1 MKKLLFIW
9 NGTVAGTGK
18 TVLGEIG
25 GGDQVI
31 IKCVNLGG
39 LKPDLLLPKSAAG
52 LVPGAGR
59 LYFSAANFNAGLAG
73 LILLLC
79 WRTLQ
84 GIGHALRLRGAGY
97 GFIIATSPFFFD
109 LLPLLFAKAKRKGAI
124 IYHVPPPRKAVNLA
138 TRIRFTLA
146 RLETIFSLQLV
157 RWSCDFLIVGNDHTG
172 QQLEIIAPG
181 KPWAILHAGFDT
193 KKVDRFPDQ
202 PKKMKQACFLG
213 RMTSQKGIFDL
224 LDVMER
230 VAKADPEFRL
240 LMMGNGPERAA
251 FVAELEKR
259 RLANVIVKGFVSD
272 EEKYAILKESAFF
285 FFPSLEEGWGIA
297 LAEAL
302 YCGCKCVTYELPHYR
317 SIFGEFPA
325 YVPLGDRVA
334 FADAV
339 IANLNSPA
347 DPAQKNFIAQYDDVQ
362 VVRQFAENLEQLK

>member
-1 MKKLLFIW
+1 MNKLLFIW
-9 NGTVAGTGK
+9 NGTVAGAGK

-39 LKPDLLLPKSAAG
+39 LKPDLLLPRSAAG

-59 LYFSAANFNAGLAG
+59 LYFSCANFDAGLAG
-73 LILLLC
+73 LILLLGL
-79 WRTLQ
+79 RTVQ
-84 GIGHALRLRGAGY
+84 GIWRAIRLRGAGY
-97 GFIIATSPFFFD
+97 DFIIATSPFFFD

-146 RLETIFSLQLV
+146 RMETLFSLQLV
-157 RWSCDFLIVGNDHTG
+157 RRACDFLIVGNDHTG
-172 QQLEIIAPG
+172 RQLEAIAPG
-181 KPWAILHAGFDT
+181 KPWAVLHAGFDT
-193 KKVDRFPDQ
+193 QKVDRFPDQ
-202 PKKMKQACFLG
+202 PKQAKQACFLG

-240 LMMGNGPERAA
+240 VMMGNGPERAA

-259 RLANVIVKGFVSD
+259 RLTNVTVKGFVSE
-272 EEKYAILKESAFF
+272 EEKYTTLKQSAFF

-302 YCGCKCVTYELPHYR
+302 YCGCKAVTYELPHYR
-317 SIFGEFPA
+317 GIFGDFPV
-325 YVPLGDRVA
+325 YVPLGDRAA
-334 FADAV
+334 FAEAV
-339 IANLNSPA
+339 IRHFNAPA
-347 DPAQKNFIAQYDDVQ
+347 DPAQKRFIAQYDDAQ
-362 VVRQFAENLEQLK
+362 VVRQFAENLERLK